1 MNTINLPFGLVLS
14 RPKKETALHPE
25 YKKSIQFAFTIDGE
39 DYYEFT
45 NLGDM
50 PQERYKKFN
59 DLATQCDWRMSIDDL
74 KDMLALQ
81 KKAVNKGKLTDIMD
95 ILNAFEY
102 CLSIYIE
109 TDLFMVLFSCLFF
122 TKDEDL
128 TDYDYDL
135 GVIKTAK
142 FKQNGIPSFFL
153 SEPVKKYLPQVD
165 ISEQDMKVFSGQTSV
180 KKEYLQSTIQ
190 RVSKNLELQE

>member
-1 MNTINLPFGLVLS
+1 MNSIKLPFGFTLS

-25 YKKSIQFAFTIDGE
+25 YKKSIQYAFTIDGE
-39 DYYEFT
+39 DYYEFI

-74 KDMLALQ
+74 KDLLDLQ
-81 KKAVNKGKLTDIMD
+81 KKAVNKGKLTDIMETV
-95 ILNAFEY
+95 NAFEY
-102 CLSIYIE
+102 CLSIYLE
-109 TDLFMVLFSCLFF
+109 TDLFMILFSCLFF

-128 TDYDYDL
+128 TDYDHDL

-142 FKQNGIPSFFL
+142 FTKQGIPSFFL
-153 SEPVKKYLPQVD
+153 SEPVKKYLPLTD
-165 ISEQDMKVFSGQTSV
+165 ISEQDIAVFSKQTNV
-180 KKEYLQSTIQ
+180 KKEYLQSTKLRIL
-190 RVSKNLELQE
+190 KNLE